1 MKYFYLGCICAL
13 FSGGFTI
20 LNGLI
25 FGYGTN
31 SLSNKDLNKA
41 RKEGI
46 KYGIIIFLTSILSFI
61 IEYYRFWYFSLFGE
75 KLIND
80 FKRKI
85 FQNF

>member
-1 MKYFYLGCICAL
+1 MYLFFIEWWFFNIKWINIWLGSNA
-13 FSGGFTI
+13 
-20 LNGLI
+20 
-25 FGYGTN
+25 
-31 SLSNKDLNKA
+31 LSNKDLNKA

-46 KYGIIIFLTSILSFI
+46 KYGIIIILTSILSFI

>member
-1 MKYFYLGCICAL
+1 MKYFYLGCICSL
-13 FSGGFTI
+13 LSGSFPI
-20 LNGLI
+20 LNG
-25 FGYGTN
+25 FGCGTN
-31 SLSNKDLNKA
+31 ALLNKDLNKT

-46 KYGIIIFLTSILSFI
+46 KYGIIIILTSILSFI